1 MKKIGLAALP
11 ALALLTL
18 GFATADANQA
28 PVRAAPAVTVPA
40 DAAVPA
46 PLSPAQPT
54 ALPATPV
61 QASPAEAAPAP
72 VAAAPAATVGHS
84 HGARSSAAPGQDL
97 ADYRAWLA
105 RSPANREAVRG
116 FRDYLAAQGLAD
128 VIPVWQLIRTSSSW
142 RDCGADRFEV
152 APRDKW
158 DNIITTLRFVRDE
171 VEPAVGKVEAL
182 SVYRNETLNRCS
194 NGAPA
199 SAHRLFFALDLKPV
213 SDEVSRP
220 GMISRVCAAHRRA
233 GSSYNTGL
241 GFYSG
246 MRFHVD
252 SHGYRKWGADG
263 RGASS
268 PCATGRYA

>member
-1 MKKIGLAALP
+1 MLKRIGLAALP

-18 GFATADANQA
+18 GFATADATQA
-28 PVRAAPAVTVPA
+28 PALAAPAVSGVL
-40 DAAVPA
+40 PA
-46 PLSPAQPT
+46 PAASSDLPIVHPAPAQP
-54 ALPATPV
+54 AH
-61 QASPAEAAPAP
+61 APETRSAP
-72 VAAAPAATVGHS
+72 EIRPAAPAAHS
-84 HGARSSAAPGQDL
+84 HTAEASAAPGQDL

-105 RSPANREAVRG
+105 RSPANRDAVRA
-116 FRDYLAAQGLAD
+116 FRTYLDSQGLD
-128 VIPVWQLIRTSSSW
+128 EVIPVWQLIRTSSSW
-142 RDCGADRFEV
+142 RECGAERFEV

-158 DNIITTLRFVRDE
+158 DNITTTLKFVRDE

-213 SDEVSRP
+213 SEAVSRP
-220 GMISRVCAAHRRA
+220 GMISRVCAAHRRS
-233 GSSYNTGL
+233 GSAYDTGL

-246 MRFHVD
+246 RRFHVD
-252 SHGYRKWGADG
+252 SSGFRKWGPDG

-268 PCATGRYA
+268 PCATGNYA

>member
-1 MKKIGLAALP
+1 MGAQGAVAGRLHAAAQTQRTEMLKRIGFAALA
-11 ALALLTL
+11 ALALLT
-18 GFATADANQA
+18 
-28 PVRAAPAVTVPA
+28 P
-40 DAAVPA
+40 
-46 PLSPAQPT
+46 S
-54 ALPATPV
+54 
-61 QASPAEAAPAP
+61 
-72 VAAAPAATVGHS
+72 VAAADAVHQP
-84 HGARSSAAPGQDL
+84 AAPGQSL
-97 ADYRAWLA
+97 ADYNAWLA
-105 RSPANREAVRG
+105 RAPENREAVRA
-116 FRDYLAAQGLAD
+116 FRSYLSERGLAE

-142 RDCGADRFEV
+142 RDCGAERFEV

-158 DNIITTLRFVRDE
+158 DNIVTTLEFVKAE

-182 SVYRNETLNRCS
+182 SVYRNEQLNRCS

-213 SDEVSRP
+213 SDDVSRP

-233 GSSYNTGL
+233 GSAYNAGL

-252 SHGYRKWGADG
+252 SHGFRKWGADG

-268 PCATGRYA
+268 PCATGNYA